1 VREVTVEPTAIA
13 IAQRGGSAALAAVVE
28 RLRAGGIKVTV
39 TDELGAAAALA
50 VQAEPPPC
58 ILLDLDGA
66 TEEVEDR
73 RRATEAIRKASAAIP
88 HALPIAVTGR
98 ADALMIVACVR
109 AGAGDVFDLQL
120 EGTGNAP
127 ALLGRVWERQRDA
140 ARIARAAGE
149 LRAMVEELLKALI
162 RTERRS
168 LALEDQV
175 EPPPVRDPAVL
186 IVEHDRGVADL
197 LAERLETA
205 GITSYAYIS
214 GEDAVR
220 QAARLGV
227 DLAVIAA
234 QLPSIDGLETIRR
247 LREQAPALPA
257 FLMTSVAD
265 PELATRAAELG
276 VVGFVQKPLADAG
289 KLVER
294 LAQLA
299 RDGLARNREQTYLE
313 RIKERHEQVLARYR
327 SLPRGA

>member
-1 VREVTVEPTAIA
+1 
-13 IAQRGGSAALAAVVE
+13 
-28 RLRAGGIKVTV
+28 
-39 TDELGAAAALA
+39 
-50 VQAEPPPC
+50 
-58 ILLDLDGA
+58 
-66 TEEVEDR
+66 
-73 RRATEAIRKASAAIP
+73 
-88 HALPIAVTGR
+88 
-98 ADALMIVACVR
+98 
-109 AGAGDVFDLQL
+109 
-120 EGTGNAP
+120 
-127 ALLGRVWERQRDA
+127 
-140 ARIARAAGE
+140 E
-149 LRAMVEELLKALI
+149 LRTVVEELLKALI

-186 IVEHDRGVADL
+186 IVEHDRDVADL
-197 LAERLETA
+197 LAELLETA

-234 QLPSIDGLETIRR
+234 QLPNIDGLETIRR

-257 FLMTSVAD
+257 FLMTSIAD
-265 PELATRAAELG
+265 PELAARAAELG

-313 RIKERHEQVLARYR
+313 RIKERHEHVLARYR
-327 SLPRGA
+327 ALPRDA